1 MCVIFFNCHPNY
13 THNMAT
19 HWMSLIYKGCTSMKS
34 DSCMLVGTL
43 YMYGL
48 VVVMHITIYDRV
60 SLYIMKQGNAVS
72 KPNKCT
78 GTENDN
84 L

>member
-1 MCVIFFNCHPNY
+1 
-13 THNMAT
+13 
-19 HWMSLIYKGCTSMKS
+19 MKS